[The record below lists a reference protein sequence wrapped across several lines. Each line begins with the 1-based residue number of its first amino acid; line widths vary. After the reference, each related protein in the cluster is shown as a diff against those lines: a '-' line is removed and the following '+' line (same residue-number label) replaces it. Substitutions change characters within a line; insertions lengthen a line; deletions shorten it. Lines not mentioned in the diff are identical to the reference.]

1 MAEADYVT
9 TAIRALITG
18 AGAKPSTNPV
28 RAAHVELVAALTGRP
43 TRRSPFTP
51 DGFDLEGPR
60 RSLEEG
66 AHRVV
71 GLSDRYPRRSAQNV
85 PGRLDLR
92 QVDAVLSGLTS
103 DVAGTIQ
110 YAAESMAGRAA

>member
-28 RAAHVELVAALTGRP
+28 RVAHVELVAALTGRP

-51 DGFDLEGPR
+51 DGFDLR
-60 RSLEEG
+60 D
-66 AHRVV
+66 RVDHSKKV
-71 GLSDRYPRRSAQNV
+71 LTAWSAYLIAILDITQNV